1 MKHDNI
7 VRKVDNYYTGVF
19 EEYNEGPLAAD
30 WNSKEAQQI
39 RFDQLSRLL
48 PSKNDSHFSICD
60 FGCGLGD
67 YHVYLQNK
75 YKSFNYTGIDVSAK
89 VIECASATREGK
101 YMCDSNIR
109 LSYDYIV
116 ASGIFNVRQDTGDD
130 EWKEYILSTISM
142 FARYANEGFAFN
154 CLTMYS
160 DEDRMKDYLYY
171 ADPLFLF
178 DFCKKHFS
186 KNVSLLHDYDIYD
199 FTILVRRDN
208 TWHGKN

>member
-1 MKHDNI
+1 
-7 VRKVDNYYTGVF
+7 
-19 EEYNEGPLAAD
+19 
-30 WNSKEAQQI
+30 
-39 RFDQLSRLL
+39 
-48 PSKNDSHFSICD
+48 
-60 FGCGLGD
+60 
-67 YHVYLQNK
+67 
-75 YKSFNYTGIDVSAK
+75 
-89 VIECASATREGK
+89 
-101 YMCDSNIR
+101 
-109 LSYDYIV
+109 
-116 ASGIFNVRQDTGDD
+116 
-130 EWKEYILSTISM
+130 M